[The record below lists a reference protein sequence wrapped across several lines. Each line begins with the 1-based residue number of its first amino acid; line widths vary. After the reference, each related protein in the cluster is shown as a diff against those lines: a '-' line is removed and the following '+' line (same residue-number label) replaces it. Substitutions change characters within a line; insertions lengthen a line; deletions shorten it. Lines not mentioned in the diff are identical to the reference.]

1 MAIYVDQSIPW
12 PKTDVW
18 PYDTVCH
25 LLADEPQELVDF
37 ARKIGLRLE
46 WLQSGNFLHY
56 DLTPSKR
63 KKAVRM
69 GAIPL
74 EGKALLAKFQEMRVK
89 QVQKIVAKAN
99 VPSELIRKQNEG
111 TASHS

>member
-69 GAIPL
+69 
-74 EGKALLAKFQEMRVK
+74 EQFCWKVKFSLQ
-89 QVQKIVAKAN
+89 
-99 VPSELIRKQNEG
+99 SFRKCG
-111 TASHS
+111 

>member
-46 WLQSGNFLHY
+46 WLQSG
-56 DLTPSKR
+56 R
-63 KKAVRM
+63 K
-69 GAIPL
+69 
-74 EGKALLAKFQEMRVK
+74 
-89 QVQKIVAKAN
+89 
-99 VPSELIRKQNEG
+99 
-111 TASHS
+111 